1 MPASLPLP
9 APKNPAAAGA
19 MLRALLGQQPTAQPD
34 PQDSLTKY
42 LLALNAT
49 LAELRA
55 DDEFLSREIEN
66 AFRKDVEL
74 THENKSVMTSRRNA
88 TQDTRRE
95 VYAEIARVVGE
106 DPLVELRVET
116 KKDDNLG
123 KLDAQLSDEAAM
135 ARQKDSTLRGP

>member
-1 MPASLPLP
+1 MTQDTRENMPSRHPLP

-19 MLRALLGQQPTAQPD
+19 MLRALLGQQPAAQAD

-55 DDEFLSREIEN
+55 DMAVNVRLDAGNNSEGRLHVCEN
-66 AFRKDVEL
+66 IFQCLEA
-74 THENKSVMTSRRNA
+74 
-88 TQDTRRE
+88 RRE

-106 DPLVELRVET
+106 PDPRIELRT
-116 KKDDNLG
+116 NNTPL
-123 KLDAQLSDEAAM
+123 ASPA
-135 ARQKDSTLRGP
+135 P